1 MKNKINIDFN
11 KSLKLVSLIFAA
23 VIAAGVIA
31 TAILG
36 VNLDINFK
44 GGTRISYSYS
54 GDIELNAVTAKV
66 EETLGQKVNVQT
78 STDMS
83 GTAKQLVVS
92 LVGNSSLSTEFQ
104 EKLSTALAENYKDN
118 KFTLYD
124 SNSVSPTIAGS
135 FFAKSLVAVLI
146 AGVFVVI
153 YVGVRFRN
161 IGGVSAALMAYV
173 ALIIDCVIA
182 FLACTVF
189 RLPVD
194 SNLIAV
200 ILTLLGYSLND
211 TIVVYDRIR
220 ENKKLYPNMKL
231 DENVNESLNS
241 VKTRTIVTT
250 ITTVLAVITVIIV
263 SEIFGLS
270 TLRSFAIPMVFGL
283 MSGCVTSLFISA
295 PLWVKYKQAVAK
307 KK

>member
-54 GDIELNAVTAKV
+54 GDIEINAVTAKV

-283 MSGCVTSLFISA
+283 MSGCLTSLFISA